1 MNFEDGS
8 PALHIRCLHLDL
20 AIKAAWSD
28 QGLVESVSTVC
39 CSNHN
44 HAIVAIETIHL
55 SKQLIDSLLTLIVAL
70 PKACTSLASDGI
82 NLIDEDDAGCS
93 LLSLCKEISHTP
105 CASSSKD
112 LDELGSRDTEE
123 GNASFTSNCLG
134 QERLSSAWR
143 PSQQSSL
150 WNLCTEVA
158 VTVRVLQEVNNFH
171 ELLLGTITSLDVDKL
186 CLHFAFFD
194 NARWRLRH
202 LEGVVPA
209 QRSTGSWRT
218 CTAGASKEQ
227 EETCNE
233 PCNGS
238 SKAAK
243 EFERIARTHLRRLH
257 DDVNLALRKFVKES
271 ILHGNVW
278 NQVHLPALAI
288 FGRELSRQQI
298 WLHPHHLNVPLLD
311 LSHKLSVCHLVKR
324 IRRLQLYREG

>member
-28 QGLVESVSTVC
+28 QGLVESVGPVC

-171 ELLLGTITSLDVDKL
+171 ELLLGTIASCHILKPGF
-186 CLHFAFFD
+186 HFSFFD
-194 NARWRLRH
+194 DFCRRLCH
-202 LEGVVPA
+202 LEGIVSA
-209 QRSTGSWRT
+209 KRATCTCSTGT
-218 CTAGASKEQ
+218 PKEQ
-227 EETCNE
+227 E
-233 PCNGS
+233 
-238 SKAAK
+238 
-243 EFERIARTHLRRLH
+243 
-257 DDVNLALRKFVKES
+257 
-271 ILHGNVW
+271 
-278 NQVHLPALAI
+278 
-288 FGRELSRQQI
+288 
-298 WLHPHHLNVPLLD
+298 
-311 LSHKLSVCHLVKR
+311 
-324 IRRLQLYREG
+324 